1 MTRPPSPQKTAVL
14 YVARA
19 RAGAELAQALLAE
32 GVFTRCVLITGLDVA
47 LPEVPAEFRDRLQVM
62 SLRDLLRP
70 VQLDAAQRAEFRA
83 FEQGSACGSGMQ
95 WVMGTRW
102 LVMQTFKGAYY
113 VRRPGYRYDE
123 IEQLTHSAFANV
135 RALLA
140 DEDPELLFIENI
152 GNLGTYVLAELAHA
166 QGRRTLYFA
175 PIRFGKGLAFANTA
189 YENCLPVY
197 RRFLAARREGRA
209 ALSEAAWQRAEKRV
223 SELQRA
229 VIQFHDA
236 AQMSGRGHTEQ
247 VLKRASLLRKLPK
260 LFGLGGKRPVAANAA
275 AKAPSLLRAP
285 NPRAAALRLA
295 QTRLRRKFGELGG
308 MHFDTPQTGERYVF
322 FALHSEPETALSLN
336 TPWLQD
342 QASFVANLAYSVPVG
357 TWVYVKDH
365 PRMFGLRPLGYY
377 EEMARAYP
385 NVRVLDP
392 RANALELVR
401 SASAVV
407 TAAGTAAL
415 EGLLLGIPAVTLGAC
430 LYQHVQGVE
439 SVMDIARLPQA
450 LVRAVNGPHDREAIA
465 ADAQRFLAACFDQSA
480 EIGWFSD
487 LANGNTRYDYGS
499 EEFRRFADFF
509 VRQVQDALQD
519 EAWIAPMR
527 TGLDVREPLFRA

>member
-1 MTRPPSPQKTAVL
+1 MSQSKKTGVF
-14 YVARA
+14 YIVRA
-19 RAGAELAQALLAE
+19 RAGAELLESLLRTQ
-32 GVFTRCVLITGLDVA
+32 VLDRCVLITGLDA
-47 LPEVPAEFRDRLQVM
+47 PVPAVPADLADRFRVV
-62 SLRDLLRP
+62 SLRELLRP
-70 VQLDAAQRAEFRA
+70 AQLDAGQLADFRA

-113 VRRPGYRYDE
+113 VRRPGYGYGE
-123 IEQLTHSAFANV
+123 IEQITHAAFVHV

-140 DEDPELLFIENI
+140 EEDPELVFIENI
-152 GNLGTYVLAELAHA
+152 GNLATYILAELAHG

-197 RRFLAARREGRA
+197 RGFLAARQQGRA
-209 ALSEAAWQRAEKRV
+209 ALGEASWQRAEKRV
-223 SELQRA
+223 AELQRA

-260 LFGLGGKRPVAANAA
+260 LFGLGGKRPVSSDAAGRQ
-275 AKAPSLLRAP
+275 PSLVRAP
-285 NPRAAALRLA
+285 NPRTAALRLA
-295 QTRLRRKFGELGG
+295 QTRLRRRFAELGG
-308 MHFDTPQTGERYVF
+308 VRFDTPQAGERYVF

-377 EEMARAYP
+377 EEMARAHP

-407 TAAGTAAL
+407 TAAGTAGL

-430 LYQHVQGVE
+430 LYQHVRGVE
-439 SVMDIARLPQA
+439 SVMDIAGLPQA

-465 ADAQRFLAACFDQSA
+465 ADALKFLAACFDRSA

-487 LANGNTRYDYGS
+487 LANGNTRYDYAG
-499 EEFRRFADFF
+499 EEFRRFAAFF
-509 VRQVQDALQD
+509 TAQVREALGD
-519 EAWIAPMR
+519 DAWIAPMR
-527 TGLDVREPLFRA
+527 TGLDVREPLFAA